1 MVRPMA
7 TRPSQLMAR
16 RLALWLALPIGLGA
30 TVALVVWAGGCGGR
44 LATVTENGRR
54 IQFYLD
60 EYRIT
65 PTTVRVRTGRLKL
78 VATDTGILT
87 HNLRIES
94 YRNDSQGNPI
104 VLGTTPTAHPGETVF
119 VKVSLGPGTYRLV
132 CTIGDHGDLGQRATL
147 IAG

>member
-1 MVRPMA
+1 MVRPVA
-7 TRPSQLMAR
+7 TRPSQLLAR
-16 RLALWLALPIGLGA
+16 RLLWLVLPIGLGT
-30 TVALVVWAGGCGGR
+30 TVALIIWAGGCGGH
-44 LATVTENGRR
+44 LPTATESGRR

-65 PTTVRVRTGRLKL
+65 PTTVRVRTGRIKL

-104 VLGTTPTAHPGETVF
+104 VLATTATAHPGQTVS
-119 VKVSLGPGTYRLV
+119 VKVDLGPGSYRLV
-132 CTIGDHGDLGQRATL
+132 CTIGDHADLGQRATL

>member
-16 RLALWLALPIGLGA
+16 RLAWLALPIGLA
-30 TVALVVWAGGCGGR
+30 AIVAIVVWAGGCGGA
-44 LATVTENGRR
+44 LATVTERGRA
-54 IQFYLD
+54 IQFHLD

-65 PTTVRVRTGRLKL
+65 PATVRVRTGRLKL
-78 VATDTGILT
+78 IATNTGILT

-104 VLGTTPTAHPGETVF
+104 VLATTPTAQPGQTVS
-119 VKVSLGPGTYRLV
+119 VKVRLGPGSYRLV
-132 CTIGDHGDLGQRATL
+132 CTIGDHADLGQRATM